1 MSKEKKFKSGDGVF
15 HAEFYMRAVIFDLD
29 GTLIDSARDLG
40 SALNRVLAAQ
50 GLETL
55 SYDAVQGMIGDGAK
69 VLVERGFAAR
79 GRVARPE
86 DLDAFMADY
95 DANAV
100 VDTVVYPGI
109 EAALAALRDAG
120 HKLAVCTNK
129 RESSSRLILSE
140 LGLEPYFNA
149 VIGGDSTPYRKPD
162 PRHLAGAVTAL
173 GAAEAV
179 MVGDHVND
187 MTAASGLGIPSI
199 FVSWGYGK
207 AAGLYTA
214 TTAAELPGIVAGM

>member
-1 MSKEKKFKSGDGVF
+1 MLF
-15 HAEFYMRAVIFDLD
+15 MRGVIFDLD

-40 SALNRVLAAQ
+40 AALNRILAAQ

-55 SYDAVQGMIGDGAK
+55 SDEVVQGMIGDGAR
-69 VLVERGFAAR
+69 VLVERGFKAR

-86 DLDAFMADY
+86 DLLAFMADY

-100 VDTVVYPGI
+100 VQTVVYPGI
-109 EAALAALRDAG
+109 EGALKALRDAG
-120 HKLAVCTNK
+120 HALAVCTNK
-129 RESSSRLILSE
+129 RESSSRLILE
-140 LGLEPYFNA
+140 ALGLSRYFTA
-149 VIGGDSTPYRKPD
+149 VIGGDTTPYRKPD
-162 PRHLAGAVTAL
+162 PRHLGAAVAAL

-199 FVSWGYGK
+199 FASWGYGDATGSFK
-207 AAGLYTA
+207 ANS
-214 TTAAELPGIVAGM
+214 AAELPGIVAGM